1 MVILKF
7 YVILYSYV
15 WKLGIKR
22 DQILAN
28 LNKALLGNCK
38 ENMKNNHNFYH
49 NLLSCKTQVAF
60 HIT

>member
-7 YVILYSYV
+7 YVILYNYV
-15 WKLGIKR
+15 WKLDIKK
-22 DQILAN
+22 DQILTN
-28 LNKALLGNCK
+28 LNKALLENCK

-49 NLLSCKTQVAF
+49 NLLNYKTQVAF